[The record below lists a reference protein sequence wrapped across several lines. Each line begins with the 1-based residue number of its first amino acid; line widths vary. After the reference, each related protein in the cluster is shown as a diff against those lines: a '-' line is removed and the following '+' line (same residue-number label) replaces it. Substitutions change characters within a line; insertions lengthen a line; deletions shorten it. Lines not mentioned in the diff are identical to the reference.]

1 MTSELIDVTK
11 EIAKR
16 FTNEQVNPYTD
27 KSELKALIKEI
38 NSFDLGDKVHHSI
51 IAGEEYKGDEIFEA
65 INPNK
70 PAQVIGR
77 FSRFGTKPKAIEY
90 LLYRA
95 NQASK
100 QFYRLPLS
108 KRADALRSIA
118 QVLRERKRKLDAAL
132 ILSGKN
138 PLEADADTCEGIDFP
153 EYYALELEVLL
164 GDHLTPSKDTYRK
177 LVHKPWGSVVCANP
191 FNFAVAIESGQD
203 NLSLAGANSAISKPS
218 LHTPHCGLLVYQVA
232 QEGLRRAGIQI
243 PGLVNL
249 IIGGAQEMQAL
260 LKSDN
265 IKGYCYTGS
274 LKGALEIKQ
283 IVLSPNGPGYRVQPI
298 ASEHNGVNAIII
310 LNDADPQSAVEAST
324 ISLIGNSG
332 QKCSKDSWII
342 AEEAIYSQVRDGLVS
357 RLAKVKV
364 GPVIP
369 TLEGYNDY
377 GALISKQALEK
388 ALMQIEE
395 FKQKGA
401 QVIFGE
407 NPLIDHPDKGY
418 LMKPVLLEV
427 SPQVLYQH
435 PELRDIEI
443 FAPVAAIVKAKNLEE
458 AIIFEKMSHFAL
470 TGGIFTNSKEAIN
483 SWLGQS
489 DVGNKYINRKITG
502 ALVGQTFGTNASS
515 WSGLGGIKGAG
526 GPYTVLRAVR
536 QESLVGYLRI

>member
-1 MTSELIDVTK
+1 MKEGLIDVTQ

-16 FTNEQVNPYTD
+16 FTNEPVNPYTNKED
-27 KSELKALIKEI
+27 LEALIKEI
-38 NSFDLGDKVHHSI
+38 NSFDLGNQVHHSI
-51 IAGEEYKGDEIFEA
+51 IAGEEYKGEEIFEA
-65 INPNK
+65 RNPNK
-70 PAQVIGR
+70 PSQIIGR
-77 FSRFGTKPKAIEY
+77 FSRFGTKPEAVEY
-90 LLYRA
+90 LLDKA
-95 NQASK
+95 NQASQ
-100 QFYRLPLS
+100 QFSRLPLS

-118 QVLRERKRKLDAAL
+118 QVLREKKRKLNAAL

-138 PLEADADTCEGIDFP
+138 PLEADADTSEGIDFD
-153 EYYALELEVLL
+153 EYYALASEMVL
-164 GDHLTPSKDTYRK
+164 GEHLSQSKDTTRK
-177 LVHKPWGSVVCANP
+177 LIHKPWGSVICIDP
-191 FNFAVAIESGQD
+191 SNFAVAIAKGQKAV
-203 NLSLAGANSAISKPS
+203 SLAGANATISKPS
-218 LHTPHCGLLVYQVA
+218 LHTPHCGLLVYEVA
-232 QEGLRRAGIQI
+232 QEGLRREGIEI

-249 IIGGAQEMQAL
+249 IYGGREEAQAI

-274 LKGALEIKQ
+274 LQGALEIKQ
-283 IVLSPNGPGYRVQPI
+283 IVLDPNGPGYRVQPI
-298 ASEHNGVNAIII
+298 ASEHSGVNAIIV
-310 LNDADPQSAVEAST
+310 LNDADPQSAVEASAV
-324 ISLIGNSG
+324 SLIGNSG

-342 AEEAIYSQVRDGLVS
+342 AEEAIYSQIRDGLIK
-357 RLAKVKV
+357 RLEKVKV

-418 LMKPVLLEV
+418 LMRPVLLEV
-427 SPQVLYQH
+427 SPQVLYHH

-443 FAPVAAIVKAKNLEE
+443 FAPVAAIVKANNLEE
-458 AIIFEKMSHFAL
+458 AILFEKMSHFAL
-470 TGGIFTNSKEAIN
+470 TGGIFTNNKKAIDLWTEESN
-483 SWLGQS
+483 
-489 DVGNKYINRKITG
+489 VGNKYINRKITG
-502 ALVGQTFGTNASS
+502 ALVGQTFGANASS

-536 QESLVGYLRI
+536 QESCLGYL